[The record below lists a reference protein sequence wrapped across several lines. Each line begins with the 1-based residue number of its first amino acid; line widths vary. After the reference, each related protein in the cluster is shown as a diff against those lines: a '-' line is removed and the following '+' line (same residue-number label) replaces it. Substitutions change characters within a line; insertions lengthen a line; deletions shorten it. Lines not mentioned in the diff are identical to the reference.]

1 MDDDSKP
8 TGGGGQADYGSA
20 GPQDVQDEGD
30 TDSSSPAG
38 ASGGPDAGSP
48 GGMGGVR
55 GGMPNPDNRPNGGVS
70 PLGNSSGD
78 NDRH

>member
-1 MDDDSKP
+1 MDDDSERS
-8 TGGGGQADYGSA
+8 GAGQADYGSA
-20 GPQDVQDEGD
+20 GPQDVQDENE
-30 TDSSSPAG
+30 TDASAG
-38 ASGGPDAGSP
+38 TGAGGGPDAGSP

-55 GGMPNPDNRPNGGVS
+55 GGMPNPDHRPNGGVS